1 MDNWSFSLSK
11 LLILLTLVIVE
22 VALCPPDNSIG
33 SFPNFWFIIDDM
45 GLLFFRGGAC
55 NGTLERERERKKK
68 YNRIRFIFRIEKRI
82 LFSLLFF
89 YLWRDTALSTSYLG
103 IIFFLRTKRVKFDLD
118 LEKKV
123 WKNFFEEE
131 SDGFK
136 AQNFASE
143 HFINVAKCIV
153 NCTMEKRCARR
164 NCAEICLRVKVRLMV
179 EYRLAI
185 DDWET
190 RSIVFVLR

>member
-11 LLILLTLVIVE
+11 LLMLLTLVMVE

-68 YNRIRFIFRIEKRI
+68 HNEIDLYLESF
-82 LFSLLFF
+82 LFSPSSFTFEGTLHCRRRISGSFSSHERNDNVKLLL
-89 YLWRDTALSTSYLG
+89 Y
-103 IIFFLRTKRVKFDLD
+103 
-118 LEKKV
+118 KKAR
-123 WKNFFEEE
+123 K
-131 SDGFK
+131 K
-136 AQNFASE
+136 AQNLASE

-153 NCTMEKRCARR
+153 NRKSTEKRCAKHATARKSV
-164 NCAEICLRVKVRLMV
+164 CASV
-179 EYRLAI
+179 
-185 DDWET
+185 
-190 RSIVFVLR
+190 